1 MRRRV
6 VKRIIENEPDRSER
20 MLQAAVDTL
29 REALGARVVHG
40 FSLGRDGELHGVAVS
55 PAGRPRPANIAP
67 KDHPESVSILCKGAA
82 GVLETW
88 SDPDYPECSALLVP
102 WWSEEGPVGA
112 ALAVIDQIPDAV
124 ALRLAAAHG
133 ASVGSRI
140 AAERFFASELLR
152 LGMLEQLST
161 LLEAAFAST
170 SDAVVQIDLDG
181 VIRRWNAAAEQLYGW
196 RADEVIGKS
205 VSTLDAGWTRFARSR
220 IRETALDGRSS
231 EREMIQCDKNGT
243 RLPVRMTL
251 LPLFDE
257 TGNASSVVA
266 IARPT
271 GHPAGSDGRRTAA
284 TDLTDVMVRE
294 ITGPLTAVIGYA
306 DLLSRSAIQEDAEQR
321 ARVTRG
327 LRARCEELARLLEDF
342 MLLSRLGGKTLEPEV
357 VDLAELCRTLVTRNA
372 AENRDAR
379 ARATAVLGEGLARA
393 DRRSAE
399 ASVRGLL
406 RCVSQQCSADAN
418 VEFRVSTN
426 GTTATVHVDV
436 REPDA
441 AAAADLAERLEDL
454 IDHERTGEQGLGLQV
469 ARLVAEAHGG
479 TLTVVPAAPFSSFTL
494 ELPAHMP
501 LGPAEEERWKSTMV

>member
-1 MRRRV
+1 M
-6 VKRIIENEPDRSER
+6 KRIIENEPDRSER

-55 PAGRPRPANIAP
+55 PSGRPRPANIAP
-67 KDHPESVSILCKGAA
+67 RDHPESVSILCTGAA

-112 ALAVIDQIPDAV
+112 ALAVIDQVPDAV

-133 ASVGSRI
+133 EAVGSRI
-140 AAERFFASELLR
+140 AAERFFASELVR

-196 RADEVIGKS
+196 SADEVIGKS

-231 EREMIQCDKNGT
+231 EREMIQCDKSGT

-271 GHPAGSDGRRTAA
+271 GQPGSDGRRTAA

-306 DLLSRSAIQEDAEQR
+306 DLLARSAIQEDAEQR

-342 MLLSRLGGKTLEPEV
+342 MLLSRLGGRALEPEV
-357 VDLAELCRTLVTRNA
+357 IDLAELCRTLVTRDA
-372 AENRDAR
+372 AENRDTR
-379 ARATAVLGEGLARA
+379 ARTTAVLGEGLARA

-418 VEFRVSTN
+418 VEFRVSTS

-454 IDHERTGEQGLGLQV
+454 IDHERTGEEGLGLQV

-479 TLTVVPAAPFSSFTL
+479 TLTVVPAAPYSSFTL